1 MRIKA
6 TMNYVY
12 VGDVPFDVF
21 SIPYADIDYVTFF
34 DKERQKVIFGEF
46 EKDKYTKLIETDADN
61 VDFIYTGE
69 GAIFGNKD
77 TITTITSDGIEHIK
91 NENEKFLD
99 SCCGM
104 VIKENGLLFFPVSGY
119 MFNLEYVLKNK
130 VVAHIYPLPIF
141 FLSTKK
147 HRITATK
154 LLLLFNGIGIAD
166 TGIQNI
172 NDNIHDIAISF
183 DSLTVSANQRIFKN
197 LRLYTLRPGEP
208 GETGIYISPHLVAID
223 KRNIDNSS
231 INSVNSRFGKV
242 TGQNIV
248 VKLNN
253 NSIRADKLI
262 DNQNSIIIQS
272 DYSPKV
278 IVATPHRMEVIENDT
293 ETLGKTSFPKA
304 LCN

>member
-1 MRIKA
+1 MRIKS

-21 SIPYADIDYVTFF
+21 SLPYSDMDYVSYF
-34 DKERQKVIFGEF
+34 DTTEKKVIFGEF
-46 EKDKYTKLIETDADN
+46 EKGTYTKLVEVDTDN

-69 GAIFGNKD
+69 GAIFSNKD
-77 TITTITSDGIEHIK
+77 IVTTISHNGIEQMK

-104 VIKENGLLFFPVSGY
+104 VTKENGLLFFPVSGY
-119 MFNLEYVLKNK
+119 MFNLQYGLKNK

-166 TGIQNI
+166 TGVQNI
-172 NDNIHDIAISF
+172 NEDIKDIAISF
-183 DSLTVSANQRIFKN
+183 NTLTISTNQRIFKN
-197 LRLYTLRPGEP
+197 LHLYMLKPTPNPTEDI
-208 GETGIYISPHLVAID
+208 GICISQSLIAID
-223 KRNIDNSS
+223 KNS
-231 INSVNSRFGKV
+231 F
-242 TGQNIV
+242 
-248 VKLNN
+248 N
-253 NSIRADKLI
+253 NSIRSVNTKFGTVSCQDLVIRLQNKFIKADKLI
-262 DNQNSIIIQS
+262 DNNYSIIIQS
-272 DYSPKV
+272 DYQP
-278 IVATPHRMEVIENDT
+278 IAIIATPQKMEVLEDA
-293 ETLGKTSFPKA
+293 EALGKISFSKA